1 MKAWIRDREGDD
13 WKFPTRK
20 AEYRQA
26 AQMIVALDKPDGE
39 VIDSIAPTKED
50 PAQLIPS
57 DRTDGYEQVVWH
69 EQTHL
74 VQSIDLD
81 FEREVRA

>member
-1 MKAWIRDREGDD
+1 MKNTMTNVWIRDRQGNEHI
-13 WKFPTRK
+13 
-20 AEYRQA
+20 AS
-26 AQMIVALDKPDGE
+26 LDKPDGE
-39 VIDSIAPTKED
+39 AMIWIAPTEQD

-57 DRTDGYEQVVWH
+57 DRTDGYEQIIWH

>member
-1 MKAWIRDREGDD
+1 MKAWIRPFPWTPAGDI
-13 WKFPTRK
+13 
-20 AEYRQA
+20 E
-26 AQMIVALDKPDGE
+26 MIASLDKPDGE
-39 VIDSIAPTKED
+39 VTDWIAPTEDD

-57 DRTDGYEQVVWH
+57 DRTDGYEQIIWH
-69 EQTHL
+69 DKTHL